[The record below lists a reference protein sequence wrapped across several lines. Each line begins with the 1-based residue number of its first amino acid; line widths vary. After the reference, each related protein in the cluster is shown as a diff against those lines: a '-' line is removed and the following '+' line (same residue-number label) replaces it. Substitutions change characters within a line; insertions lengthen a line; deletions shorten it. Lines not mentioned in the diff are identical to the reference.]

1 MVVYEDVAKAFGKHQ
16 IATEM
21 HLAMRKSL
29 SKALKGKIEAADI
42 KPILEKLVK

>member
-21 HLAMRKSL
+21 HLVMRKSL
-29 SKALKGKIEAADI
+29 SNALKGKFEAADI
-42 KPILEKLVK
+42 KPIFKKQVK